1 MESDKPVYP
10 EEIYANELYE
20 RLQKEPF
27 VSELNA
33 KLTVSGVGVH
43 WHCTAS
49 TDDVFSEI
57 YCFDEGAYGPQ
68 YLTFFKSRDETEAVL
83 RTNSIV
89 ETVSSVST
97 WLHFSDV
104 EILYKKHP
112 SVDESKRNLTNLHRI
127 IVRLAP
133 TLAQETE
140 HKLTSSG
147 DDFYELSF
155 LRENRSCII
164 SAADHFQNHLVSFKE
179 DQVQICSFRE
189 KDPDI
194 IVQALSCWLIERL
207 SPAVLGRNF
216 EGLIFSEVAI
226 YYEIGRPV
234 IGEFIQSW
242 GAMEGFFLSN
252 RSLESAQAYVLLTKL
267 RAAGYDTT
275 LRAGQSLMT
284 LILSRSRRHGLQKG
298 QPCIYIDF
306 YNNEI
311 NVHCSF
317 LEEDVREFKFPYY
330 SSKEPPS
337 ELLNILD
344 KLVAFPIT

>member
-1 MESDKPVYP
+1 MGSDKHVYP

-20 RLQKEPF
+20 RIQKESF

-33 KLTVSGVGVH
+33 KAAISGIGVH
-43 WHCTAS
+43 WQCTVS
-49 TDDVFSEI
+49 KDDIISDT

-68 YLTFFKSRDETEAVL
+68 YLTFFKSKDETEAVL
-83 RTNSIV
+83 RTNSIE

-104 EILYKKHP
+104 ETLYKKHP
-112 SVDESKRNLTNLHRI
+112 SVDESKRSLTNLHQI
-127 IVRLAP
+127 IVRLDP

-147 DDFYELSF
+147 DDFYDLSF
-155 LRENRSCII
+155 LHESRSCII

-179 DQVQICSFRE
+179 DQVQICSLRE

-194 IVQALSCWLIERL
+194 IAQALSFWFIERL
-207 SPAVLGRNF
+207 SPTMLGRKF

-242 GAMEGFFLSN
+242 NSTERFFLSN
-252 RSLESAQAYVLLTKL
+252 RSPESAQTYVLLTKL

-298 QPCIYIDF
+298 QPCTYLDF

-311 NVHCSF
+311 IVRCSF
-317 LEEDVREFKFPYY
+317 LEEDVQEFKFPYY
-330 SSKEPPS
+330 SSKEPPP
-337 ELLNILD
+337 ELINILD